1 MPIAED
7 LPLTVGPPG
16 ARASAPARASP
27 WHYQDHGRTTTRDL
41 RIDFM
46 RGFVFL
52 LLFTAHFEYFSW
64 LALIGWERVGVVS
77 SAETFIILAGVVTG
91 SVYGK
96 RLRRQGLGAIIPALF
111 SRAWTLYR
119 IAFVVAASIAL
130 LRLIPGLHTEALT
143 SFTDPV
149 TGLSYS
155 LYPPAEKGFMYNL
168 LHILFLKAGPHQFQ
182 VVGLYVVLFLMTPL
196 IFWMIEKGR
205 VGILLVLSWLGYVV
219 NYLVPET
226 QPGTAQIR
234 LTGAQFEFA
243 FPLLAW
249 QLLFVHGVVAGYYR
263 QEVLGFFASAPG
275 RKLVAL
281 CIALS
286 LVLAFFSLNHPLDKL
301 PDWATLDV
309 LPPSTFEAWYQ
320 RFFLKYSLGPGRLL
334 NNFVL
339 LVSVYALLTVAWRP
353 IHRALGWLFI
363 PLGQESMYVFFV
375 HIYLILLIT
384 NTALP
389 QLGNVWVNTAIHLGM
404 LLACWLMVKK
414 KFLFRWIPH

>member
-1 MPIAED
+1 MPIAEN
-7 LPLTVGPPG
+7 LPLTARPPG
-16 ARASAPARASP
+16 AGPPAHARSSS
-27 WHYQDHGRTTTRDL
+27 WHYQDHGLTTTRDL

-52 LLFTAHFEYFSW
+52 LLFTAHFDYFSW
-64 LALIGWERVGVVS
+64 LALIGWERLGVVS

-91 SVYGK
+91 AVYSK

-111 SRAWTLYR
+111 SRAWTLYK
-119 IAFVVAASIAL
+119 ISFVVAASIAL

-143 SFTDPV
+143 RFTDPV

-155 LYPPAEKGFMYNL
+155 LYPLAEKGFMYNL

-182 VVGLYVVLFLMTPL
+182 VVGLYVVLFLLTPV
-196 IFWMIEKGR
+196 IFWAIERGK
-205 VGILLVLSWLGYVV
+205 VQTLLVLSWLGYVS
-219 NYLVPET
+219 NYFLPET
-226 QPGTAQIR
+226 QPGIAEIR

-275 RKLVAL
+275 RVLVGVCVL
-281 CIALS
+281 LS

-301 PDWATLDV
+301 PDWATLSV
-309 LPPSTFEAWYQ
+309 IPPPVFDAWYQ
-320 RFFLKYSLGPGRLL
+320 RFFLKYNLGPGRLL

-375 HIYLILLIT
+375 HIYLILLIA
-384 NTALP
+384 NTGLP
-389 QLGNVWVNTAIHLGM
+389 QLGNAWINTAIHLGM
-404 LLACWLMVKK
+404 LMLCWIMVKK
-414 KFLFRWIPH
+414 KFLFHWAPH